1 MQELSDTNITDHNTK
16 DYTEEGLEFEV
27 VVV

>member
-27 VVV
+27 VEM